1 MRGVDDRVEIDVP
14 PVIDPDSAARFAADF
29 ERAAADSNSR
39 VIVLVG
45 RDGVFCRGMHPAS
58 ADSSEL
64 RQHLHHFAESLLRIR
79 YAGKPVIAVVD
90 GAAFGG
96 GLGLA
101 ATADMVIASDRS
113 MFGLPE
119 ALFGFVPA
127 VILPLLLER
136 MRPKDCRLWMLS
148 AYARSANEALTA
160 GLVDVACAH
169 DRLTRETARA
179 VRQFV
184 RVDEN
189 AVGLVKRMTSRPDLE
204 RVVREGVNATT
215 EMLGNPEVS
224 AAFLKFFEDGT
235 IPWENR

>member
-1 MRGVDDRVEIDVP
+1 MHGVDGSIEIQVP

-29 ERAAADSNSR
+29 ARAAGDITSR
-39 VIVLVG
+39 VIVLAG

-64 RQHLHHFAESLLRIR
+64 RHHLHHFAESLLQMR

-148 AYARSANEALTA
+148 AYARSADEALTA
-160 GLVDVACAH
+160 GLVDVACPHEKLSREA
-169 DRLTRETARA
+169 TRAARQFARVDANA
-179 VRQFV
+179 VR
-184 RVDEN
+184 
-189 AVGLVKRMTSRPDLE
+189 LVKRMTSRPDLE

-215 EMLGNPEVS
+215 EMLGNPDVS
-224 AAFLKFFEDGT
+224 AAFLRFFEDGT
-235 IPWENR
+235 MPWESR